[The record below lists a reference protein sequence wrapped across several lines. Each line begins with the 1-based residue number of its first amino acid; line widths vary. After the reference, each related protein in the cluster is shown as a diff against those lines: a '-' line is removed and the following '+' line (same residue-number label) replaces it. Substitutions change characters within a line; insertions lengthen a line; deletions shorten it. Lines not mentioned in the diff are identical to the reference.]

1 MKKILV
7 SFLIIFSSVFN
18 VFSIDIYKL
27 DSASVKVYNQDMKDC
42 TDLNVWQ
49 PLQKV
54 NGTIKID
61 KMNNTIE
68 LCVINKTIFTINR
81 ENIFT
86 HEYDD
91 LVVTSYLFSEDLI
104 LFLYKKIDSYYFYIN
119 DTVNQI
125 EVYYKI
131 NKVEI

>member
-7 SFLIIFSSVFN
+7 SSLIIFSSVFN

>member
-7 SFLIIFSSVFN
+7 SSLIIFSSVFN

-42 TDLNVWQ
+42 TDLNLWQ

-125 EVYYKI
+125 EVYYKM